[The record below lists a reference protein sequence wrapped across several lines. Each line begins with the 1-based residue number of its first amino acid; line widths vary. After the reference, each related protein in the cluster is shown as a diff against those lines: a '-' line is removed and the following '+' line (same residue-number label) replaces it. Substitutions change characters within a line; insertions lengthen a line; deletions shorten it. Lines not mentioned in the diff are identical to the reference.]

1 MRYVA
6 PLLLVALVF
15 AAPASAASIAP
26 CKLVTKTE
34 AAAEL
39 GASALTVRQKAET
52 IGLFQS
58 CMYKHGLTSFVQVQ
72 TRPIS
77 KADFVRSAK
86 SNMRPVMALSGFGA
100 GTTAYSA
107 ASILLL
113 VWRNGNEA
121 TFLVNVPG
129 KTLVDAEKLA
139 KSVLSRL

>member
-1 MRYVA
+1 LRYVA

-15 AAPASAASIAP
+15 AAPASAAPIAP